1 MRKPVADP
9 EVLGNRII
17 SRALTGGTRLK
28 RDDDSISIASS
39 HHLIW
44 ITRGGGRAFIDSTQQ
59 GFGSNIAMFIP
70 SETLFHLEL
79 SPGTIG
85 WQVSIP
91 DKLRV
96 PLPASPIL
104 TSVLKPLNQRQ
115 LSNAFSAVQ
124 EEFMNKEEMRGTA
137 LIYSVGLLAVL
148 FNRID
153 TSKNRKDLETDSSK
167 RRLMRRFVNR
177 LNTRY
182 ASHDTVRDYAENLGV
197 TTTHLTRVCRETAG
211 KPATKF
217 IREKTMEEA
226 RYLLKETDAKIRTIA
241 ADLGFTSAA
250 YFTRVFTETY
260 GHSPK
265 SYRKTSPR

>member
-1 MRKPVADP
+1 MRKPVTDP

-17 SRALTGGTRLK
+17 SHVLTGGVRPK
-28 RDDDSISIASS
+28 RADEHIGMADS
-39 HHLIW
+39 HQLIW
-44 ITRGGGRAFIDSTQQ
+44 ITRGGGRAYIDSTQQ

-70 SETLFHLEL
+70 AETLFHMEL

-91 DKLRV
+91 ARLRV
-96 PLPASPIL
+96 PLPETPIL

-124 EEFMNKEEMRGTA
+124 EEFMNKETMRGTA

-153 TSKNRKDLETDSSK
+153 TSKNRKDLETDSAK
-167 RRLMRRFVNR
+167 RRLMRRFITR
-177 LNTRY
+177 LNARY
-182 ASHDTVRDYAENLGV
+182 ASQDTVRDYAQNLGV

-211 KPATKF
+211 KPATRF

-226 RYLLKETDAKIRTIA
+226 RYLLKETDAKIGVIA
-241 ADLGFTSAA
+241 KDLGFTSAA
-250 YFTRVFTETY
+250 YFSRVFTETY

-265 SYRKTSPR
+265 SFRKTAIR

>member
-1 MRKPVADP
+1 MRKPIADP
-9 EVLGNRII
+9 EVLGNRIT
-17 SRALTGGTRLK
+17 SRALTGNSLLK
-28 RDDDSISIASS
+28 REGDSAKVSS
-39 HHLIW
+39 NHQLIW

-59 GFGSNIAMFIP
+59 GFGSNIAMYIP
-70 SETLFHLEL
+70 SETLFHLDL

-85 WQVSIP
+85 WQVGIP
-91 DKLRV
+91 DRLRV
-96 PLPASPIL
+96 PLPATPIL
-104 TSVLKPLNQRQ
+104 TSVPKPLNQRQ

-124 EEFMNKEEMRGTA
+124 EEFMNTQPMRGTA
-137 LIYSVGLLAVL
+137 LIYAVGILAVL

-153 TSKNRKDLETDSSK
+153 TSKNRKDLETDSAK
-167 RRLMRRFVNR
+167 RRLMRRFVTR

-182 ASHDTVRDYAENLGV
+182 ATHDSVRDYAQDLGV

-226 RYLLKETDAKIRTIA
+226 RYLLRETDAKIGVIA
-241 ADLGFTSAA
+241 RDLGFTSPA

-260 GHSPK
+260 GHSPMAFRK
-265 SYRKTSPR
+265 SLNH